1 MKFRKVA
8 ALSLASVMALS
19 LAACGGNSGGDS
31 KGSDDSST
39 KTEGEGE
46 KAESGSSSDAE
57 LSVSIWDTNQEPG
70 IKEILADFTEKT
82 GIKTKTFCSKM
93 GRVLDHAGGRC
104 TGRFPS
110 GCILD
115 AFQ

>member
-57 LSVSIWDTNQEPG
+57 LPYLSGIPTRNRVSKKSWLTLQSRPA
-70 IKEILADFTEKT
+70 LRQ
-82 GIKTKTFCSKM
+82 TFCSKM
-93 GRVLDHAGGRC
+93 GRVLDHVGGRR

-110 GCILD
+110 GRILD